1 MASAPVRPRAY
12 AAWLEEVT
20 STNPA
25 PADAPRHA
33 LCLFGVATS
42 LFTRWCPAVLA
53 PEFANRQTFDYD
65 ASAFERINDDTH
77 LVVLR
82 ECLVADVWRDRSR
95 IAAALREVHVVLL
108 FQKNAPTTDTPQA
121 FLAERVGMTATG
133 SCFLCVTPA
142 DMLTA
147 KEAAMRGEGV
157 DQPTMKRGVDAD
169 ADTALVTVE
178 ASKWGRDYPNA
189 ESSAMDALVR
199 RGVKRATLAA
209 IMLSVKRMRHSDALY
224 SRK

>member
-12 AAWLEEVT
+12 ATWLEEVT

-33 LCLFGVATS
+33 LCLFGFATS

-65 ASAFERINDDTH
+65 SSVFERISDDTH

-95 IAAALREVHVVLL
+95 IAALMREVHVVLL
-108 FQKNAPTTDTPQA
+108 FQKNAPTTDTPQT
-121 FLAERVGMTATG
+121 FLAERVGMTAAG
-133 SCFLCVTPA
+133 SSFLCVSPA

-147 KEAAMRGEGV
+147 KEAVMKGESFDV
-157 DQPTMKRGVDAD
+157 DQPVMKRGVNAD
-169 ADTALVTVE
+169 ANAALVTVE
-178 ASKWGRDYPNA
+178 ASKWGKDHANGEA
-189 ESSAMDALVR
+189 STVDALVK
-199 RGVKRATLAA
+199 RGVKRATLSA
-209 IMLSVKRMRHSDALY
+209 IMLSVKRMRHSEA
-224 SRK
+224 